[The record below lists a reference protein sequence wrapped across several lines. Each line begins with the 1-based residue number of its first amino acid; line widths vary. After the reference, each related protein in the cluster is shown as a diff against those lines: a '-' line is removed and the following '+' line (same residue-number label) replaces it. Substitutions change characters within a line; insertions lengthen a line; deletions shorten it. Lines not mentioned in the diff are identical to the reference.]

1 MGEKMK
7 SAMARYEI
15 EQELDRL
22 YRDLDLAYNSDE
34 ETACLLFN
42 VDEKREAIQAI
53 TDEIDCY
60 EGWLKEMGE
69 EEHYD
74 LWDDHGF
81 ACEADYVN
89 WRYGA

>member
-1 MGEKMK
+1 MT
-7 SAMARYEI
+7 RYEI

-34 ETACLLFN
+34 ETACLIFN
-42 VDEKREAIQAI
+42 VDKKIEAIQAI
-53 TDEIDCY
+53 TDEIDCH
-60 EGWLKEMGE
+60 EDWLKAMDE
-69 EEHYD
+69 EKEPYD

-81 ACEADYVN
+81 ANEADYVN